1 MGRALNRGFSA
12 SSKGF
17 PSTVNYTQQRM
28 PSNTYNN
35 RGYNVTTNNY
45 GSVTNGL
52 NGSKVN
58 LKTGGSTG
66 GGSRAGSSLSAA
78 AQYLQPG
85 NNIYDMKKQMAQDAY
100 DRGVAA
106 LNAAYGSY
114 MSALDDNLSST
125 KGALLDAYKRS
136 KKSIMDDSRSSLK
149 QAYINKV
156 LSEKNLAQ
164 QMSAQGLSGG
174 ATETTRASM
183 SNNYGNA
190 RNNINTTTN
199 NNLSSLE
206 GEYNQNL
213 ADAMQAYNMAV
224 ANAQLQKAQQ
234 LMALEEALANNQIA
248 ALDDFNGLMAEDNEQ
263 YLAALQGAIDNSGQ
277 FEMTPTEAI
286 NKVRAPEIL
295 QNDNSALRTSN
306 NLQAALEAM
315 GEGFDRGYPSTRS
328 PYNSNPNLLN
338 LLLSNYSKNAYT
350 PPYSTGAKLANSL
363 SNFRNT
369 MPTTQAPL
377 SNAAAISNSLANF
390 YKNYR

>member
-1 MGRALNRGFSA
+1 MGRALVRGF
-12 SSKGF
+12 KNPTTLGL
-17 PSTVNYTQQRM
+17 PSTTNYTQQRM
-28 PSNTYNN
+28 PGTTWSTKN
-35 RGYNVTTNNY
+35 GLNVTTNNY
-45 GSVTNGL
+45 GSITNGL
-52 NGSKVN
+52 NDKNNKNNNNG
-58 LKTGGSTG
+58 GGSTR
-66 GGSRAGSSLSAA
+66 SRAGSSLTAA

-85 NNIYDMKKQMAQDAY
+85 NNVYDLKNQMAQDAY
-100 DRGVAA
+100 NRGVAA

-125 KGALLDAYKRS
+125 KGALLDAYNRS

-248 ALDDFNGLMAEDNEQ
+248 ALDDFGSLMAGDNEQ
-263 YLAALQGAIDNSGQ
+263 YLAALQGAIDNSGN

-286 NKVRAPEIL
+286 NKVNAPEIT
-295 QNDNSALRTSN
+295 QYDNTSARTQN
-306 NLQAALEAM
+306 NLLVALQEQM
-315 GEGFDRGYPSTRS
+315 QKLGLNPFGSKSLRVSPTPYEP
-328 PYNSNPNLLN
+328 PYN
-338 LLLSNYSKNAYT
+338 
-350 PPYSTGAKLANSL
+350 TGATLAGKLAN
-363 SNFRNT
+363 FRQT
-369 MPTTQAPL
+369 MPRATAPL
-377 SNAAAISNSLANF
+377 SNAAAVSNSLANF